1 MKDLYQEI
9 LDQHIA
15 PGQMFE
21 TKDVVNENGV
31 TFKEYINLPDSLRGY
46 LDFALAHAE
55 KECLIY
61 EDERY
66 TYKEVFEKSAQ
77 TGNALIKAGIKKGDR
92 VAICMQNN
100 PEFVYSYFGIVGIG
114 AVCVP
119 LNSWWVPSEVIYG
132 LEHSDAK
139 VLIADSKRLQGL
151 ESLANVTKIVTSYTP
166 DSSFTSFDD
175 FISEHDKT
183 FPEVEIGRD
192 DYATIYYTS
201 GSTGKPK
208 GVLSSQKAVLA
219 TMFSWACFSSVM
231 NQVEAQSNPDAA
243 AIVSPESV
251 ILHCVPLFHVTGSH
265 AGLLMSVLVGRKI
278 VMMKKWDAGLA
289 LKLIEQEKVTDITGV
304 PTQTW
309 ELLNH
314 PERLNYDLS
323 SLKTLGA
330 GGAPRPAEHVK
341 QLDAE
346 FEARPAIG
354 YGLSET
360 NALGAL
366 GGGDEYVNHPDS
378 TGRVVP
384 PVTEIKIID
393 ENWNDLPEGSIGE
406 VAIKSLGNMI
416 GYWKNPKATKEC
428 MNDEGWFRSGD
439 LGKFEGPFLYIL
451 DRVKDIVI
459 RGGEN
464 IACPEV
470 EGAIYEHDD
479 ILEACVFGI
488 PDERL
493 GEVLCAAIYLR
504 EESLLAIDELQSFL
518 STRLAAFKI
527 PVNIKFYKEKLPR
540 VGSGKFDK
548 PMLRKQFIENL

>member
-46 LDFALAHAE
+46 LDFALVHAE

-77 TGNALIKAGIKKGDR
+77 TGNALIKAGVKKGDR

-139 VLIADSKRLQGL
+139 LLIADSKRLHGL
-151 ESLANVTKIVTSYTP
+151 GSLLNVTKIVTSYTP

-175 FISEHDKT
+175 FICEQDKS

-192 DYATIYYTS
+192 DHATIYYTS

-231 NQVEAQSNPDAA
+231 NKVEAQSNPDAA

-278 VMMKKWDAGLA
+278 VMMKKWDPGLA

-314 PERLNYDLS
+314 PERLNYNLS

-393 ENWNDLPEGSIGE
+393 ENWNELAEGSIGE

-416 GYWKNPKATKEC
+416 GYWKNPEATKEC
-428 MNDEGWFRSGD
+428 MNDEGWFRTGD

-504 EESLLAIDELQSFL
+504 EKSTLTIDELQSFL
-518 STRLAAFKI
+518 STRLASFKI
-527 PVNIKFYKEKLPR
+527 PVIIKFYEDNLPR

-548 PMLRKQFIENL
+548 PSLRKQFIENM

>member
-31 TFKEYINLPDSLRGY
+31 SFKEYINLPDSLRGY

-66 TYKEVFEKSAQ
+66 TYKKVFEKSAQ

-139 VLIADSKRLQGL
+139 LLIADSKRLQGL
-151 ESLANVTKIVTSYTP
+151 DSLPNVKKIVTSYTP
-166 DSSFTSFDD
+166 DSSFTSFDE
-175 FISEHDKT
+175 FVSEHDKT
-183 FPEVEIGRD
+183 FPEVEIGRND
-192 DYATIYYTS
+192 HATIYYTS

-384 PVTEIKIID
+384 PVTEIKIVD
-393 ENWNDLPEGSIGE
+393 EDWNELPLGSVGE

-416 GYWKNPKATKEC
+416 GYWKNPEATKEC

-470 EGAIYEHDD
+470 E
-479 ILEACVFGI
+479 L
-488 PDERL
+488 
-493 GEVLCAAIYLR
+493 
-504 EESLLAIDELQSFL
+504 SLIH
-518 STRLAAFKI
+518 I
-527 PVNIKFYKEKLPR
+527 
-540 VGSGKFDK
+540 
-548 PMLRKQFIENL
+548 

>member
-1 MKDLYQEI
+1 MNDLFQEI
-9 LDQHIA
+9 LNKHTA

-21 TKDVVNENGV
+21 TKEVINKSGIKFN
-31 TFKEYINLPDSLRGY
+31 EYINFPDSIRGY
-46 LDFALAHAE
+46 LDFALLHAE
-55 KECLIY
+55 KECLVY

-77 TGNALIKAGIKKGDR
+77 TGNALISQGIKKGDR

-100 PEFVYSYFGIVGIG
+100 PEFIFAYLGIVGVG

-139 VLIADSKRLQGL
+139 ILFADQKRMQGLDSLIAVK
-151 ESLANVTKIVTSYTP
+151 KIITTYTP
-166 DSSFTSFDD
+166 DPSYESFSE
-175 FISEHDKT
+175 FIKDQPIS
-183 FPEVEIGRD
+183 FPETKISRD
-192 DYATIYYTS
+192 DHATIYYTS
-201 GSTGKPK
+201 GSTGNPK
-208 GVLSSQKAVLA
+208 GVLSSQKAVIA
-219 TMFSWACFSSVM
+219 TLFSWACFSSVM
-231 NQVEAQSNPDAA
+231 KEIDSQKDPNSSALLDTAS
-243 AIVSPESV
+243 AI
-251 ILHCVPLFHVTGSH
+251 LLCVPLFHVTGSH
-265 AGLLMSVLVGRKI
+265 AGMFMSILVGRKI
-278 VMMKKWDAGLA
+278 VMMKKWDAGDA
-289 LKLIEQEKVTDITGV
+289 LKLIEQEKITDITGV

-314 PERLNYDLS
+314 PERLKYDLT

-330 GGAPRPAEHVK
+330 GGSPRPAEHVK
-341 QLDAE
+341 QLDSE
-346 FEARPAIG
+346 FEARPGIG

-366 GGGDEYVNHPDS
+366 GSGDEYVNHPQS

-384 PVTEIKIID
+384 PLTEIKIID
-393 ENWNDLPEGSIGE
+393 ENWNELQEGE
-406 VAIKSLGNMI
+406 VGEIAIKSLGNMI
-416 GYWKNPKATKEC
+416 CYWKNPEATKDC
-428 MNDEGWFRSGD
+428 MSDDGWFKSGD
-439 LGKFEGPFLYIL
+439 LGKFEGPFLYIM

-470 EGAIYEHDD
+470 EAAIYEHKDV
-479 ILEACVFGI
+479 LEAVVFGI

-493 GEVLCAAIYLR
+493 GEVLCSAIYLR
-504 EESLLAIDELQSFL
+504 EDSNLTIEELQVFL
-518 STRLAAFKI
+518 SSRLAAFKI
-527 PVNIKFYKEKLPR
+527 PINIKFLESNLPK

-548 PMLRKQFIENL
+548 PALRKQYAQEF

>member
-21 TKDVVNENGV
+21 TKDVVNKNGV

-77 TGNALIKAGIKKGDR
+77 TGNALIQAGIKKGDR

-139 VLIADSKRLQGL
+139 LLIADSKRLQGL
-151 ESLANVTKIVTSYTP
+151 ESLPNVIKIVSSYTP
-166 DSSFTSFDD
+166 DSSFTSFDK

-192 DYATIYYTS
+192 DHATIYYTS

-289 LKLIEQEKVTDITGV
+289 LKLIEKEKVTDITGV

-384 PVTEIKIID
+384 PVTEIKIVD
-393 ENWNDLPEGSIGE
+393 ENWNELPEGSVGE

-416 GYWKNPKATKEC
+416 GYWKNPEATKEC

-493 GEVLCAAIYLR
+493 GEILCAAIYLR
-504 EESLLAIDELQSFL
+504 EESKLTIDELQSFL

-527 PVNIKFYKEKLPR
+527 PVNIQFMKTNLPR

-548 PMLRKQFIENL
+548 PSLRESFGSN

>member
-46 LDFALAHAE
+46 LDFALVHAE

-77 TGNALIKAGIKKGDR
+77 TGNALIKAGVKKGDR

-139 VLIADSKRLQGL
+139 LLIADSKRLHGL
-151 ESLANVTKIVTSYTP
+151 GSLLNVTKIVTSYTP

-175 FISEHDKT
+175 FICEQDKS

-192 DYATIYYTS
+192 DHATIYYTS

-231 NQVEAQSNPDAA
+231 NKVEAQSNPDAA

-314 PERLNYDLS
+314 PERLNYNLS

-393 ENWNDLPEGSIGE
+393 ENWNELAEGSIGE

-416 GYWKNPKATKEC
+416 GYWKNPEATKEC
-428 MNDEGWFRSGD
+428 MNDEGWFRTGD

-504 EESLLAIDELQSFL
+504 EKSTLTIDELQSFL
-518 STRLAAFKI
+518 STRLASFKI
-527 PVNIKFYKEKLPR
+527 PVIIKFYEDNLPR

-548 PMLRKQFIENL
+548 PSLRKQFIENM

>member
-139 VLIADSKRLQGL
+139 LLIADSKRLQGL
-151 ESLANVTKIVTSYTP
+151 ESLPNVKKIVTSYTP
-166 DSSFTSFDD
+166 DSSFTSFNE

-183 FPEVEIGRD
+183 FPEVDIGRND
-192 DYATIYYTS
+192 HATIYYTS

-231 NQVEAQSNPDAA
+231 NQVEAQSNPDVA

-384 PVTEIKIID
+384 PVTEIKIVD
-393 ENWNDLPEGSIGE
+393 EDWNELPLGSVGE

-416 GYWKNPKATKEC
+416 GYWKNPEATKEC

-493 GEVLCAAIYLR
+493 GEILCAAIYLR
-504 EESLLAIDELQSFL
+504 EESKLTIDELQLFL
-518 STRLAAFKI
+518 SSRLAAFKI
-527 PVNIKFYKEKLPR
+527 PVNIQFMKTNLPR

-548 PMLRKQFIENL
+548 PSLRELFISN

>member
-66 TYKEVFEKSAQ
+66 TYREVFEKSAQ

-139 VLIADSKRLQGL
+139 LLIADSKRLQGL
-151 ESLANVTKIVTSYTP
+151 ESLANVTKIVTSYSP

-470 EGAIYEHDD
+470 EGAIYEHED

>member
-77 TGNALIKAGIKKGDR
+77 TGNALIQAGIKKGDR

-139 VLIADSKRLQGL
+139 LLIADSKRLQGL
-151 ESLANVTKIVTSYTP
+151 ELLPNVKKIVTSYTP

-175 FISEHDKT
+175 FISGQGKT
-183 FPEVEIGRD
+183 FPDIEIGRND
-192 DYATIYYTS
+192 HATIYYTS

-231 NQVEAQSNPDAA
+231 AQVEAHVNPKAA
-243 AIVSPESV
+243 AIVSPKSV

-265 AGLLMSVLVGRKI
+265 AGLLMSILVGRKI

-289 LKLIEQEKVTDITGV
+289 LQLIEQERVTDITGV

-346 FEARPAIG
+346 FEARPGIG

-366 GGGDEYVNHPDS
+366 GSGDEYVNHPNS

-384 PVTEIKIID
+384 PLTEIKIID
-393 ENWNDLPEGSIGE
+393 QDWNELPEGEVGE

-416 GYWKNPKATKEC
+416 GYWKDPEATKEC
-428 MNDEGWFRSGD
+428 MSDDGWFRSGD

-470 EGAIYEHDD
+470 EGAIYEHED

-493 GEVLCAAIYLR
+493 GEILCAAIYLR
-504 EESLLAIDELQSFL
+504 EESKLSINELQSFL
-518 STRLAAFKI
+518 SIKLASFKI
-527 PVNIKFYKEKLPR
+527 PVKIKFYEDNLPR

-548 PMLRKQFIENL
+548 PNLREQFLKNL

>member
-55 KECLIY
+55 KECLVY

-77 TGNALIKAGIKKGDR
+77 TSNALIKAGIKKGDR

-151 ESLANVTKIVTSYTP
+151 ESLANVTKIVTSYSP
-166 DSSFTSFDD
+166 DSSFTSFDE
-175 FISEHDKT
+175 FISKHDKT

-192 DYATIYYTS
+192 DPATIYYTS

-243 AIVSPESV
+243 AIVSSESV

-323 SLKTLGA
+323 SLKTLAA

-341 QLDAE
+341 KLDAE

-393 ENWNDLPEGSIGE
+393 EDWNELPEGEVGE

-416 GYWKNPKATKEC
+416 GYWKNPEATKEC
-428 MNDEGWFRSGD
+428 MSDDGWFRSGD

-470 EGAIYEHDD
+470 EGAIYEHED

-493 GEVLCAAIYLR
+493 GEILCAAIYLR
-504 EESLLAIDELQSFL
+504 EDSKLSIDELQSFL
-518 STRLAAFKI
+518 STKLASFKI
-527 PVNIKFYKEKLPR
+527 PVNIKHYKNKLPR

-548 PMLRKQFIENL
+548 PNLREQFIKNL

>member
-1 MKDLYQEI
+1 MKDLYQKI
-9 LDQHIA
+9 LSQVTSS
-15 PGQMFE
+15 GQMFE
-21 TKDVVNENGV
+21 TRDVVNESGV
-31 TFKEYINLPDSLRGY
+31 TFREYINFPDSIRGY
-46 LDFALAHAE
+46 LDFLLLHSD
-55 KECLIY
+55 KECIVF

-66 TYKEVFEKSAQ
+66 TYEEVFKKSAQ
-77 TGNALIKAGIKKGDR
+77 TGNALIQEGIVKGDK

-100 PEFVYSYFGIVGIG
+100 PEFIFAYLGIVGIG

-139 VLIADSKRLQGL
+139 LIFADKKRMQGL
-151 ESLANVTKIVTSYTP
+151 ESLKDVKKIVTTYNP
-166 DSSFTSFDD
+166 DTQFELFSD
-175 FISEHDKT
+175 FIDKQPTT
-183 FPEVEIGRD
+183 FPEVNIDRND
-192 DYATIYYTS
+192 HATIYYTS

-208 GVLSSQKAVLA
+208 GVLSSQKAVIA
-219 TMFSWACFSSVM
+219 TLFSWACFSTIMKEVD
-231 NQVEAQSNPDAA
+231 NQKDPDNPPLLDEAS
-243 AIVSPESV
+243 AI
-251 ILHCVPLFHVTGSH
+251 LLCVPLFHVTGSH
-265 AGLLMSVLVGRKI
+265 AGMFMSFLVGRKI
-278 VMMKKWDAGLA
+278 VMMKKWDAGIA
-289 LKLIEQEKVTDITGV
+289 LQLIEQEKISDITGV

-314 PERLNYDLS
+314 PKRLNYDLS

-341 QLDAE
+341 QLDSE
-346 FEARPAIG
+346 FKARPGIG

-366 GGGDEYVNHPDS
+366 GSGDEYVNHPES

-384 PVTEIKIID
+384 PLTEIKIID
-393 ENWNDLPEGSIGE
+393 EKWNELKEGEIGE
-406 VAIKSLGNMI
+406 IAIKSLGNMVC
-416 GYWKNPKATKEC
+416 YWKNSEATKEC
-428 MNDEGWFRSGD
+428 MSDDGWFKSGD
-439 LGKFEGPFLYIL
+439 LGKFKGPFLYIL

-470 EGAIYEHDD
+470 EAAMYEHKD
-479 ILEACVFGI
+479 ILEAVAFGI

-493 GEVLCAAIYLR
+493 GEVLCAAIFLR
-504 EESLLAIDELQSFL
+504 DGSNVNEEELQLFL
-518 STRLAAFKI
+518 SSRLAPFKI
-527 PVNIKFYKEKLPR
+527 PLYIKFLEENLPK

-548 PMLRKQFIENL
+548 PSLRKQFVNEL

>member
-61 EDERY
+61 ENERY

-77 TGNALIKAGIKKGDR
+77 AGNALIKAGIKKGDR

-139 VLIADSKRLQGL
+139 LLIADSKRLKGL
-151 ESLANVTKIVTSYTP
+151 ESLPNVKKIVTSYTP
-166 DSSFTSFDD
+166 DSSFTSFDN
-175 FISEHDKT
+175 FISGFDKT

-289 LKLIEQEKVTDITGV
+289 LQLIEQEKVTDITGV

-314 PERLNYDLS
+314 SERLNYDLS

-384 PVTEIKIID
+384 PVTEIKIVD
-393 ENWNDLPEGSIGE
+393 ENWNELPEGSIGE

-416 GYWKNPKATKEC
+416 GYWKNPEATKEC

-493 GEVLCAAIYLR
+493 GEILCAAIYLR
-504 EESLLAIDELQSFL
+504 EESKLTIDELQSFL
-518 STRLAAFKI
+518 SSRLAAFKI
-527 PVNIKFYKEKLPR
+527 PVNIQFMKTNLPR

-548 PMLRKQFIENL
+548 PSLRELFISN